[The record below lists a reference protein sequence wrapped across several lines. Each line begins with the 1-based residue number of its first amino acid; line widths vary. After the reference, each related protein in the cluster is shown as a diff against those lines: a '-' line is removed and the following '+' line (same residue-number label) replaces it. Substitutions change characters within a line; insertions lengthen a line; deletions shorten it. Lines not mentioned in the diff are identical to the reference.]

1 MEIKELVFKTLKD
14 STTPLKS
21 QEIADKAG
29 IDKKEVDKAIK
40 ALKTEEKIASPK
52 VCYYCVKK

>member
-1 MEIKELVFKTLKD
+1 METKDLVFKTLSD
-14 STTPLKS
+14 SILPLKA
-21 QEIADKAG
+21 QEIANKTG

-52 VCYYCVKK
+52 VCYYCVKR